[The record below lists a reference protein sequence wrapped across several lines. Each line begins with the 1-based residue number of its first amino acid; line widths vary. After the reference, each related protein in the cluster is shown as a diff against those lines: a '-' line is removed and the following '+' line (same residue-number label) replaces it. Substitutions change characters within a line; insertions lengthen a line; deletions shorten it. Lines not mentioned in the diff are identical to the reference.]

1 VTSARIADQIEQ
13 VDRDLAEID
22 EQLEMGELDEATA
35 ERLRAAYQTER
46 ATLQKQIAGIQATES
61 SSDAGAK
68 IVTPPEGRSR
78 GRAIAGAIAGTA
90 IVGVA
95 AVAVAAAA
103 MFSLQ
108 EQTPAGEMTDGVATA
123 VLEDGRLGGQ
133 GATDLSSV
141 SAAEMEAVVAENP
154 NVAGMRMALA
164 ELYVEEGNLSKALD
178 HYMIVLEIEPENPE
192 ALTRVGWL
200 TSVSGEPGLAVP
212 FFERALAIEPDYPQA
227 YWFLANARID
237 IGDKEGA
244 IGPLEALLTYEIPT
258 DVRTEALAM
267 LEEAR
272 S

>member
-1 VTSARIADQIEQ
+1 MTSARIADQIEQ

-61 SSDAGAK
+61 SSDVGAK
-68 IVTPPEGRSR
+68 IVTAPEGRSR
-78 GRAIAGAIAGTA
+78 GRAIAGTA

-212 FFERALAIEPDYPQA
+212 FFERALAIEPDCPQA